1 MISILV
7 TLLILGVALYCLQ
20 LLPLDATV
28 KRIIQVLAILFAV
41 LWVLSALGLWSGLP
55 ALR

>member
-20 LLPLDATV
+20 LLPMDATV
-28 KRIIQVLAILFAV
+28 KRVIQVLAILFAL
-41 LWVLSALGLWSGLP
+41 LWVLQVLGLWSGLP
-55 ALR
+55 AMR

>member
-7 TLLILGVALYCLQ
+7 TLLILGVVLYCLQ
-20 LLPLDATV
+20 LVPMDGTV
-28 KRIIQVLAILFAV
+28 RRIIQAVVILFAV
-41 LWVLSALGLWSGLP
+41 LWLLQVLGLWSGLP